1 MTNISDFKN
10 GDAIDLIADI
20 IEPIT
25 NIMRDENIK
34 KNFMSEDK
42 RVYAIKQA
50 LKSHKS
56 DILEILARLDGVE
69 VKDLNY
75 TPISLVTKCVQIL
88 SDKELTD
95 FFSYVAETE

>member
-25 NIMRDENIK
+25 NIMQDENIK
-34 KNFMSEDK
+34 KKFMSEDK